1 MTRKL
6 LTAACAAGLL
16 AVPVTSFAEEGD
28 GTIEFEIVDGKVV
41 PSENFAVMVS
51 VLGAAITS
59 SGTDIPVTA
68 QVHLGDDTIE
78 PWGPYGSPTNGDVN
92 DHGPVRHYIVDETF
106 DADDGI
112 DITVSGR
119 SWLKK
124 KRWYSGVYDS
134 HWRTHLSANS
144 HDEGWQVKVLRD
156 GDDAPD
162 IDGFDNQQ
170 DAEEYVGAYID
181 YETGKMT
188 MDENQAIY
196 LFEIGTT
203 NVSSSAA
210 DFQDLVV
217 LVTLGESPE
226 DFYENTEP
234 QALYD

>member
-1 MTRKL
+1 MNKL
-6 LTAACAAGLL
+6 LTTALTATLL
-16 AVPVTSFAEEGD
+16 ATPFAAQADE
-28 GTIEFEIVDGKVV
+28 TIDFVIEDGKVV
-41 PSENFAVMVS
+41 PSEDFAVMVS

-59 SGTDIPVTA
+59 RGDDIPVTA
-68 QVHLGDDTIE
+68 QVHLGDLTLE
-78 PWGPYGSPTNGDVN
+78 PWGPYDSPTNGDVN

-106 DADDGI
+106 DAEDGI

-124 KRWYSGVYDS
+124 RSYYSGVYDS
-134 HWRTHLSANS
+134 HYRTHLSANS

-162 IDGFDNQQ
+162 IDGFDNQSS
-170 DAEEYVGAYID
+170 AEDYVGAYID

-203 NVSSSAA
+203 NVDSSAA

-226 DFYENTEP
+226 DFYESTEP

>member
-1 MTRKL
+1 MTSKL
-6 LTAACAAGLL
+6 LAASCALGL
-16 AVPVTSFAEEGD
+16 FAATTPAQAQEGD
-28 GTIEFEIVDGKVV
+28 GQIEFEIVDGRVV
-41 PSENFAVMVS
+41 PSEDFAVMVS

-59 SGTDIPVTA
+59 SGDDIPVTA
-68 QVHLGDDTIE
+68 MVHLGDDTLE
-78 PWGPYGSPTNGDVN
+78 PWGPYASPTNGDVN
-92 DHGPVRHYIVDETF
+92 DHGAVRHYIVDEVF

-112 DITVSGR
+112 NITVSGR
-119 SWLKK
+119 SWVKK
-124 KRWYSGVYDS
+124 KSWYSGVYDS

-162 IDGFDNQQ
+162 IDGFENQS
-170 DAEEYVGAYID
+170 DAEEFVGAYID
-181 YETGKMT
+181 YDTGKMT

-217 LVTLGESPE
+217 LVTLGEAPE
-226 DFYENTEP
+226 DFYADTEP
-234 QALYD
+234 QSLYD